1 MENIIIKE
9 LLPSD
14 INDHLL
20 DDFNRYQKV
29 KRWWIKKDDKWVLTD
44 EEYILDWDQNQ
55 KQIRIKRFLLII
67 KEKSGYVYGAYHNN
81 QLIGFSVL
89 LNKKFG
95 KNEEYVQLKQLHIS
109 LDYRHQ
115 GLGKKLFEKCTEK
128 AKNIG
133 AKKLY
138 ISANDSEETQRFY
151 LSIGCKDAIEINAKC
166 AEEEPYDRQM
176 EYEL

>member
-14 INDHLL
+14 INDNLL

-29 KRWWIKKDDKWVLTD
+29 KRWWIKKDEKWMLTD
-44 EEYILDWDQNQ
+44 EEYVVDWDQDK
-55 KQIRIKRFLLII
+55 KQSVTKNFLRII
-67 KEKSGYVYGAYHNN
+67 KEKAGNIYGAYHNN

-89 LNKKFG
+89 LSKKFG
-95 KNEEYVQLKQLHIS
+95 KNEDYVQLKQLHIS
-109 LDYRHQ
+109 LDCRHQ

-128 AKNIG
+128 AKALG
-133 AKKLY
+133 AKKIY

-151 LSIGCKDAIEINAKC
+151 LGIGCKDAIEINAKC